1 MSGNGYNDTKMR
13 RNHVMNDEF
22 FFDVYARYRN
32 KLKDLR
38 WDVKLMPYDWLQI
51 PSSVSIEWFPFV
63 EMAREHTKEIAN
75 DGNLL
80 AISKDRL
87 FVWSKVLNEFPN
99 DQDKLEITVEF
110 VTPVAHLAIDL
121 PYAIRSRFILS
132 VSHLSHQANRK
143 KVANWKDDL
152 KPDRNIDYKVMKKV
166 ALHWNTFEQFN
177 KKLALINND
186 AFKAKLLEARDKFH
200 HRFPPSFVVGI
211 TQPIVRITE
220 KSGKIAYGLEGF
232 DPLSTE
238 EVCAAL
244 EDQYQAV
251 FECFSAYQALVREQV
266 LFIFGSDGV

>member
-143 KVANWKDDL
+143 KVA
-152 KPDRNIDYKVMKKV
+152 
-166 ALHWNTFEQFN
+166 LHWNTFEQFN

-238 EVCAAL
+238 EVYAAL

-251 FECFSAYQALVREQV
+251 FECFSAYQALVQEQV
-266 LFIFGSDGV
+266 LFIFGLDGV